1 MDDKLYE
8 ILERSGA
15 SDFLI
20 RETTTCSREA
30 FFIGRKLDMG
40 RAKEVCHTFVTVY
53 VDSEDGKFR
62 GSATKEIHP
71 SSTQEEIEHELQA
84 ALFAAKFV
92 KNPWYPVVT
101 GTRAEVAEKSASDLD
116 EDLIRIIKT
125 LQAVRTETDEKV
137 NSCEVFVNQKKTRI
151 RNSRGVDQ
159 CRERRT

>member
-1 MDDKLYE
+1 MDKLYE

-71 SSTQEEIEHELQA
+71 SSTQEEIEHET
-84 ALFAAKFV
+84 FCGKIC
-92 KNPWYPVVT
+92 K
-101 GTRAEVAEKSASDLD
+101 KSLVSGGN
-116 EDLIRIIKT
+116 RH
-125 LQAVRTETDEKV
+125 Q
-137 NSCEVFVNQKKTRI
+137 S
-151 RNSRGVDQ
+151 
-159 CRERRT
+159 